1 MTMDSDL
8 FTLLKLRK
16 GIINMLILYTVVMVV
31 IVVLAL
37 RTWTIMETD
46 SMKMKNIT
54 PTEIVM
60 YTLSIYLILMIVN
73 DLVH

>member
-1 MTMDSDL
+1 MTTDSDL

-16 GIINMLILYTVVMVV
+16 GIKNMLILYTLIMVV
-31 IVVLAL
+31 VVVLAL

>member
-1 MTMDSDL
+1 
-8 FTLLKLRK
+8 
-16 GIINMLILYTVVMVV
+16 MLILYTLIMVV

-37 RTWTIMETD
+37 RTWTIMED
-46 SMKMKNIT
+46 SNLKLKDIT

>member
-1 MTMDSDL
+1 MTTDSDL

-16 GIINMLILYTVVMVV
+16 GINMLILYTLIMVV

>member
-1 MTMDSDL
+1 
-8 FTLLKLRK
+8 
-16 GIINMLILYTVVMVV
+16 MLILYTLVMAV
-31 IVVLAL
+31 IVILAL